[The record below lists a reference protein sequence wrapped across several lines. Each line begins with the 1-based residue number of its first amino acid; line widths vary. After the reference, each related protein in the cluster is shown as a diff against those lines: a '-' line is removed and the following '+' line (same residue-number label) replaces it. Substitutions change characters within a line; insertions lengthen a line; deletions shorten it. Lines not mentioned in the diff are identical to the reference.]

1 MSTTGVMRQIDPPS
15 SSGGGG
21 GGGGRGGSGSAPADD
36 SPDVEVRKADQE
48 MINEFGRLNN
58 KYIELDE
65 DLTGLKVRAMTWE
78 KFGSR
83 ALGSLCR
90 FSWPSHQAPLVLHSA
105 IDQPHLSTSA
115 FFSFKAQDLSFSYLS
130 SLSYL
135 YPLLRLPPSHPP
147 NHPPA
152 PQEQLEK
159 LDDAVTELMVGVGGP
174 VRLLLGEAFV
184 EVSEDYAT
192 EYCERKQEQLQAR
205 VEELGAEKE
214 GIAARQVELKKAL
227 YGRFG
232 NSINLESS

>member
-1 MSTTGVMRQIDPPS
+1 MSTTGVMRQIDSPNSSSSS
-15 SSGGGG
+15 SSGGISG
-21 GGGGRGGSGSAPADD
+21 GGSGNAPADD

-65 DLTGLKVRAMTWE
+65 DLTGLK
-78 KFGSR
+78 
-83 ALGSLCR
+83 
-90 FSWPSHQAPLVLHSA
+90 
-105 IDQPHLSTSA
+105 
-115 FFSFKAQDLSFSYLS
+115 
-130 SLSYL
+130 
-135 YPLLRLPPSHPP
+135 
-147 NHPPA
+147 
-152 PQEQLEK
+152 EQLEK

-214 GIAARQVELKKAL
+214 GIAARQMELKKAL